1 MFVLVVL
8 SIICFI
14 VSFISFFYI
23 LIKKAVKNGVLEAL
37 KEYKSE
43 VDCEK

>member
-1 MFVLVVL
+1 MFVLIIL

-14 VSFISFFYI
+14 VSFVSFFYI

-37 KEYKSE
+37 NEYKSHYH
-43 VDCEK
+43 CEN